1 MTSHPTKVPK
11 DRIIHDEIAT
21 GLLRL
26 SSEGANLLKDF
37 SHRQRAFVMIRD
49 EIKAVGFSKRKLTV
63 LGSRVSLREVKGAA
77 KVATALPFCK
87 VDLKHYSH
95 A

>member
-63 LGSRVSLREVKGAA
+63 LGSRVSLREVKGAG
-77 KVATALPFCK
+77 KVATTLPFCK